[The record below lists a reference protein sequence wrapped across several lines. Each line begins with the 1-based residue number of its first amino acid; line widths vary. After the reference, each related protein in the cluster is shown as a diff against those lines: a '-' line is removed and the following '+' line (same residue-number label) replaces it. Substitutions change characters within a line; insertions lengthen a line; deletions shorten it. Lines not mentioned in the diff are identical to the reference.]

1 MIESIWV
8 WFLERWARQ
17 RGKTSHCLMGS
28 SKSILNYGGG
38 DFDLNLLSTTPC
50 LQIESKIAW
59 RLCTAALLFLF
70 SGDCRAKLG
79 DIRSMLADVHRRI
92 LRPNRLCRRQTK
104 QTRLEFLDDVLVV
117 RRPIIAICKVLF
129 RGASLDLQDVFESFK
144 GSLVVLLDLQ
154 HLPELLLS
162 LIVLLALHVDLSK
175 AQLRRNITL
184 LQSQCLFVVRLGSFE
199 PFESSV
205 SWT

>member
-1 MIESIWV
+1 M
-8 WFLERWARQ
+8 
-17 RGKTSHCLMGS
+17 
-28 SKSILNYGGG
+28 
-38 DFDLNLLSTTPC
+38 
-50 LQIESKIAW
+50 
-59 RLCTAALLFLF
+59 
-70 SGDCRAKLG
+70 
-79 DIRSMLADVHRRI
+79 
-92 LRPNRLCRRQTK
+92 
-104 QTRLEFLDDVLVV
+104 
-117 RRPIIAICKVLF
+117 LF

-205 SWT
+205 S